1 MALLERLHLRCALLL
16 VTSLVLALG
25 CAPPKVRE
33 GKLSGEWVALAG
45 SDGARFGTAA
55 SPSEATALAIAPG
68 QSPDGCVTDAVL
80 QSQLGP
86 TCDHEAE
93 AKASTAMGGEV
104 PTGNAPTPF
113 EVRWYCD
120 TRTLVRLV
128 LERCPPPNQN
138 AFRPRQIAF
147 TVRPVKS

>member
-1 MALLERLHLRCALLL
+1 MHSRPLTRLLFLP
-16 VTSLVLALG
+16 VLMVLG
-25 CAPPKVRE
+25 CAPAKARD

-45 SDGARFGTAA
+45 ADGARFGVAG
-55 SPSEATALAIAPG
+55 SPSEAAPIVLASG
-68 QSPDGCVTDAVL
+68 STQDGCVTDAVL
-80 QSQLGP
+80 QAQLGP

-93 AKASTAMGGEV
+93 AKAATTMGGEV
-104 PTGNAPTPF
+104 PVGNAPTPF

-138 AFRPRQIAF
+138 AFRPRQIAVS
-147 TVRPVKS
+147 VRAVKS